1 MSRNEGPSTALPGR
15 IMGYISFSG
24 GAPQPS
30 MPHCQHCGAHVT
42 GDFTRVFGNNDDEVY
57 GCLECHLV
65 QELVNGDARRRGE
78 PARPPSRN

>member
-1 MSRNEGPSTALPGR
+1 
-15 IMGYISFSG
+15 
-24 GAPQPS
+24 

-57 GCLECHLV
+57 GCIECHLV